1 MINWH
6 IVKLL
11 KWLLMKFFKEFT
23 RWKKVKY
30 SLFFRSTLWIREWM
44 HIRPITLYKS
54 CISIRTRK
62 LPWCYNYQQVMLS
75 QKLKFVFAAFQLR
88 EWESSGWFRILKLCP
103 WKWEYDRRFAM
114 HNMNEWTLNSRFHCF
129 VYVAYIDV
137 FFPVF
142 QWYDI
147 MTK

>member
-1 MINWH
+1 MLHKIFSTELLCHDVISLEYGEEHINVSNVNKA
-6 IVKLL
+6 VKA
-11 KWLLMKFFKEFT
+11 T
-23 RWKKVKY
+23 G
-30 SLFFRSTLWIREWM
+30 STLWIREWM

-114 HNMNEWTLNSRFHCF
+114 HNMNEWTLN
-129 VYVAYIDV
+129 
-137 FFPVF
+137 
-142 QWYDI
+142 
-147 MTK
+147 KL